1 MAKIDFD
8 SDIGKRALNRLESEQ
23 VVWFTTTSPNG
34 TPLPTP
40 VWFLWHEN
48 NVLIFSQPNTAK
60 MKAIQHNER
69 VALNF
74 NSDEHGGNVIILKGA
89 AEIVGNSVPATSLP
103 AYLEKYAGG
112 LNSLNMSPE
121 AFAGEYSELIRISLD
136 RLSGF

>member
-8 SDIGKRALNRLESEQ
+8 SDIGKRSVARLENEQ
-23 VVWFTTTSPNG
+23 VVWLTTTSPSG

-48 NVLIFSQPNTAK
+48 AVLIYSQPDTAK
-60 MKAIQHNER
+60 LKAIQRHER

-89 AEIVGNSVPATSLP
+89 AEIVGKSLPVTSLP
-103 AYLEKYAGG
+103 AYLAKYAGG
-112 LNSLNMSPE
+112 LDSLNMSPE
-121 AFAGEYSELIRISLD
+121 AFAAEYSELIRISPD
-136 RLSGF
+136 RLTGF